1 MALTTYLTKP
11 ISFSEDIIKMVNLG
25 KLSSDA
31 IGLYCITE
39 EIKLLKRV
47 ISSHMG
53 QWNKSNYSSVELPKP
68 SDKYEFFVHMCD
80 YLSSKKFLEVSFDEQ
95 NKIKTR

>member
-1 MALTTYLTKP
+1 MVEVKSIGINKEYSYELTKP

-39 EIKLLKRV
+39 EIKLLKEEIKKLKEEKECQKNLGD
-47 ISSHMG
+47 ISS
-53 QWNKSNYSSVELPKP
+53 V
-68 SDKYEFFVHMCD
+68 
-80 YLSSKKFLEVSFDEQ
+80 
-95 NKIKTR
+95 